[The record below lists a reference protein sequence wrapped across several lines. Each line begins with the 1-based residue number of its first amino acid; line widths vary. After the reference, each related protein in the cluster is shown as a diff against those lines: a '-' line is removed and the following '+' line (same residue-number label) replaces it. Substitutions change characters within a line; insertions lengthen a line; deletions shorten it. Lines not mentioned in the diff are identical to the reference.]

1 MERRKAHLFRG
12 MESVD
17 FSQFVAGEKI
27 GEKVTWKERR

>member
-12 MESVD
+12 IDSVD

-27 GEKVTWKERR
+27 GEKVTRKERR